1 MSGTIPGRTKR
12 DGSLSGPAIGFR
24 IGMAP
29 SHPDPETRASAG
41 PASTSSQRYASPG
54 MLAACLAVIPN
65 AALWYGLSRGRNK
78 LEVLVTG
85 ALKVGGIPAL
95 LAIPFLGMSMEK
107 CFYDTLVSLQGC
119 DPTYAPPER
128 RGDAFPSGGHALP
141 SFSIVPVR
149 HVSEYGE
156 YFFPETPRR

>member
-1 MSGTIPGRTKR
+1 MARVR
-12 DGSLSGPAIGFR
+12 GPAIGFR
-24 IGMAP
+24 LGMAP
-29 SHPDPETRASAG
+29 SHPDHETRASAG

-156 YFFPETPRR
+156 YFFPETRRR